1 MALSVSKTLKRD
13 TKARL
18 GRPFIRAVVYASV
31 ASLLLSCA
39 QDQPSTNTLRVAV
52 QGLPPM
58 MGNPYRSTGIPN
70 IYTMGAI
77 FDGLT
82 RIDANGDVQ
91 PWLATHWENT
101 GPLNWV
107 FHLRDD
113 VSFSNGVPFT
123 ADAVVKVVE
132 YFVSEYAVREMVARE
147 LNFID
152 HAIAIDTHT
161 VEFVTNRPMPLLPR
175 SLPIMYIVEPG
186 QWQRLGP
193 LEFGKQ
199 PVGTGPFKV
208 ESFNPNVIE
217 FSAFEGSWRRPKV
230 DRLAMI
236 SILDTASR
244 AQAVQSGSADI
255 AMSIGPTEVRAIERA
270 GGYAVNRGAASVWSI
285 NFILDYPDSPF
296 KDRRVRQAVNYAVDR
311 ETLTQTILDG
321 VAIPANQPGSPVCFG
336 YNPDLPPIPFDPPA
350 ARKLL
355 AEAGYPDGFKFVVQ
369 GTLGSNAAASD
380 VFQVIA
386 QDLAKI
392 GVEMEIRPV
401 TVAEL
406 IRNVVEG
413 GWEGEAFSLNY
424 NHEPSV
430 DVLRGLN
437 NHSCRWHHAWYCDER
452 IMPTIEEAW
461 LEFDPERAL
470 QLRHE
475 VMAFYRDEYASL
487 FLYDF
492 AYFAGLAAGVSGF
505 EDVHGFISF
514 ENIDKQP

>member
-1 MALSVSKTLKRD
+1 MALLASKTLIRNFKQ
-13 TKARL
+13 TL
-18 GRPFIRAVVYASV
+18 GCECVRGLLI
-31 ASLLLSCA
+31 ASLVLLPLSCA
-39 QDQPSTNTLRVAV
+39 QEQPATQGLRVAV
-52 QGLPPM
+52 QGLPPV

-107 FHLRDD
+107 FHLRND
-113 VSFSNGVPFT
+113 VSFSNGVPLT
-123 ADAVVKVVE
+123 AEAVVKVVE
-132 YFVSEYAVREMVARE
+132 YFVSDYAVREMVARE

-152 HAIAIDTHT
+152 HAVAIDDHT
-161 VEFVTNRPMPLLPR
+161 VEFVTNRPVPLLPR

-186 QWQRLGP
+186 EWERLGP
-193 LEFGKQ
+193 VEFSRQ

-208 ESFNPNVIE
+208 ESFNPNIIE
-217 FSAFEGSWRRPKV
+217 FSAFKESWRKPKV
-230 DRLAMI
+230 ERLTMI
-236 SILDTASR
+236 GILDTASR

-270 GGYAVNRGAASVWSI
+270 GGYSVNRGAASVWSI
-285 NFILDYPDSPF
+285 NFILDYPGSPF

-321 VAIPANQPGSPVCFG
+321 VAVPANQPGPPVCLG

-369 GTLGSNAAASD
+369 GTLGSNASASE

-386 QDLAKI
+386 QDLAKV

-437 NHSCRWHHAWYCDER
+437 NHSCRWHRAWYCDER

-461 LEFDPERAL
+461 VEFDPERAL
-470 QLRHE
+470 QLRHQ
-475 VMAFYRDEYASL
+475 VMAFYREEYASL

-492 AYFAGLAAGVSGF
+492 AYFAGLAPGVTGF
-505 EDVHGFISF
+505 EDVHGFINF
-514 ENIDKQP
+514 EAIEKQ